1 MTASIPFQC
10 TVSPGAS
17 GYGSRRSH
25 GQGQSQLEE
34 GTIIVGRCVG
44 VAGVIEPWKLA
55 SFLSLCEASLSGRV
69 GGGTFTS
76 SSNRAKRCSDDCLRE
91 SDESRIDR
99 RWMVKRVFWNNLNL
113 ILFLSSDARIKIG
126 HFAQLLRSC

>member
-25 GQGQSQLEE
+25 GQGQSELEE

-55 SFLSLCEASLSGRV
+55 SFLSLSVRRLCLGEWVVVRLRGR
-69 GGGTFTS
+69 
-76 SSNRAKRCSDDCLRE
+76 RAAGRSDVAM
-91 SDESRIDR
+91 I
-99 RWMVKRVFWNNLNL
+99 V
-113 ILFLSSDARIKIG
+113 
-126 HFAQLLRSC
+126 